1 MTHALYS
8 ALSKLFLKCIIDLFR
23 FPHIPKEQLQ
33 ENCLLWLKQQFE
45 EMALQKYH
53 DC

>member
-8 ALSKLFLKCIIDLFR
+8 ALSKLFLKYIIDFFL

-33 ENCLLWLKQQFE
+33 ENCLLWLKQHFE